1 MRKNQAKMTRA
12 LSRCCAFFYSGEN
25 MKKILC
31 AVLLAMSV
39 VTQAYAED
47 VKVSK
52 AWTRATAPG
61 QDSAAIQVTL
71 TSKKDAT
78 LIGVASGSAQSGEIH
93 TMVMEGDVMKMRA
106 IESLPLPAKTPVT
119 LGADGN
125 HVMLLGLN
133 APLKAGRQLPFAL
146 TVKFADGS
154 TKVLRILA
162 QIKPLET
169 PSAAEQPQPVAQAAA
184 QPAAQQHEHQ
194 HH

>member
-1 MRKNQAKMTRA
+1 
-12 LSRCCAFFYSGEN
+12 

-31 AVLLAMSV
+31 AGLLAMLSV
-39 VTQAYAED
+39 TLAYADE

-61 QDSAAIQVTL
+61 QDSASVQLTI

-93 TMVMEGDVMKMRA
+93 SMVMEGDVMKMRA
-106 IESLPLPAKTPVT
+106 LESLPLPAKTPVT

-125 HVMLLGLN
+125 HLMLVGLKN
-133 APLKAGRQLPFAL
+133 PLKAGRKLPFAL
-146 TVKFADGS
+146 TVKFADGRTS
-154 TKVLRILA
+154 VIRVLA
-162 QIKPLET
+162 VIKPLET
-169 PSAAEQPQPVAQAAA
+169 TGDEG
-184 QPAAQQHEHQ
+184 HEH

>member
-1 MRKNQAKMTRA
+1 
-12 LSRCCAFFYSGEN
+12 

-31 AVLLAMSV
+31 AGLLAMLSV
-39 VTQAYAED
+39 TLAYADE

-61 QDSAAIQVTL
+61 QDSASVQLTI

-93 TMVMEGDVMKMRA
+93 SMVMEGDVMTMRA
-106 IESLPLPAKTPVT
+106 LESLPLPAKTPVT

-125 HVMLLGLN
+125 HLMLVGLKN
-133 APLKAGRQLPFAL
+133 PLKAGRKLPFAL
-146 TVKFADGS
+146 TVKFADGRTS
-154 TKVLRILA
+154 VIRVLAL
-162 QIKPLET
+162 IKPLET
-169 PSAAEQPQPVAQAAA
+169 TGDEG
-184 QPAAQQHEHQ
+184 HEH

>member
-1 MRKNQAKMTRA
+1 
-12 LSRCCAFFYSGEN
+12 

-31 AVLLAMSV
+31 AGLLAMLSV
-39 VTQAYAED
+39 TLAYADE

-61 QDSAAIQVTL
+61 QDSASVQLTI

-93 TMVMEGDVMKMRA
+93 SMVMEGDVMKMRA
-106 IESLPLPAKTPVT
+106 LESLPLPAKTPVT

-125 HVMLLGLN
+125 HLMLVGLKN
-133 APLKAGRQLPFAL
+133 PLKAGRKLPFAL
-146 TVKFADGS
+146 TVKFADGRTS
-154 TKVLRILA
+154 VIRVLA
-162 QIKPLET
+162 AIKPLET
-169 PSAAEQPQPVAQAAA
+169 IGNEG
-184 QPAAQQHEHQ
+184 HEH